1 MVVGD
6 REQCSQTFSAGE
18 CSEIIGHPL
27 WAECRVE
34 GGFYNR
40 CVYLI
45 QEELRKAQ
53 LRTERIE
60 GVILPE
66 FEKDMSSFTDL
77 LNSML
82 ADDYAE
88 CSQTLSAAECD
99 SIIYHPLKLWNKC
112 RLANEGSL
120 PSCLET
126 VKAQLD

>member
-1 MVVGD
+1 MSEGSHPG
-6 REQCSQTFSAGE
+6 RRAGCGLE
-18 CSEIIGHPL
+18 SMAGGAL
-27 WAECRVE
+27 RE

-112 RLANEGSL
+112 RLANEGSGDV
-120 PSCLET
+120 PAAAEIMT
-126 VKAQLD
+126 